1 MRLLIFELLSNPADS
16 IGGGGKGTA
25 AHIQLGTAWQGFRIQ
40 HGFSD
45 TWGWIIEAQSVS
57 WERWQPSVGLSAIWY
72 EGPMRITGSILGG
85 WLTQTGPFPWN
96 GPSAE
101 ARIQISKPFGRLRPW
116 LLLGSKHSMGYLRT
130 EIQTQDELLIEDT
143 LQTEWTMTGSLGF
156 AIGVHKGW
164 ELNLGLDMP
173 WVNYPNITIPGF
185 HVAIAHRGTP

>member
-1 MRLLIFELLSNPADS
+1 MRLLLFELLSNPADS

-25 AHIQLGTAWQGFRIQ
+25 AHIQVGTAWQGFRVQ

-45 TWGWIIEAQSVS
+45 TWGWLVEAQSVS
-57 WERWQPSVGLSAIWY
+57 WQRWQPSVGLSAIWY
-72 EGPMRITGSILGG
+72 EGPMRITGTILGG

-101 ARIQISKPFGRLRPW
+101 ARIQISRPYGRVRPW

-130 EIQTQDELLIEDT
+130 EIQTQDELLIDDT
-143 LQTEWTMTGSLGF
+143 LLTEWTMTGSMGL

-164 ELNLGLDMP
+164 EINLGLDMP
-173 WVNYPNITIPGF
+173 WVNYPNITIPGA
-185 HVAIAHRGTP
+185 HVAIAYRGTP